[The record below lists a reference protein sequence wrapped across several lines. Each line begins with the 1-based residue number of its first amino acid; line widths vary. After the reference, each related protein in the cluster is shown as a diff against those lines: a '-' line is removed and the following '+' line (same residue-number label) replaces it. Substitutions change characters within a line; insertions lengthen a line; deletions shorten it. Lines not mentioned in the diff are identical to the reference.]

1 MGQLVGIDLGEMMA
15 FGDDLND
22 YDMIAQCGTG
32 VAMGNA
38 LLEIKEI
45 ADDITDSND
54 EGGVTRYIEKIG
66 CV

>member
-1 MGQLVGIDLGEMMA
+1 MNH
-15 FGDDLND
+15 F
-22 YDMIAQCGTG
+22 
-32 VAMGNA
+32 
-38 LLEIKEI
+38 LLEIKKV